1 MTNQPALWFLQL
13 WAPRHSE
20 PERTAATC
28 CVFSPLR
35 PRRALLMRRRPWR
48 RRWVLNGGLT
58 FPRRQL
64 DGSDSTSGRASIKRR
79 FQARRIRH
87 GFHKQSAFLP
97 WRRGIRKLHSCL
109 ITCGCRFDIKA
120 KPNCHLTTRFHIHL
134 RCNPAAQ

>member
-35 PRRALLMRRRPWR
+35 PRRAVLMRRCSRQ
-48 RRWVLNGGLT
+48 RRWILNGGLT

-64 DGSDSTSGRASIKRR
+64 DGSDSTSERR
-79 FQARRIRH
+79 TSVWPRVNKATLS
-87 GFHKQSAFLP
+87 GKQSAFLP

-109 ITCGCRFDIKA
+109 ITSGCRFDIKA
-120 KPNCHLTTRFHIHL
+120 KPNCHLTTCFRVHL
-134 RCNPAAQ
+134 RCNSAAR